1 MQNLVQIVLKFIDSL
16 LICRQP
22 DAVNQEFLARMNAS
36 AKIHLTPAKVK
47 GKYVIR
53 FVANQEN
60 CNEEQIEN
68 AWKTIQ
74 EFASD
79 ILIELTPQKKRPT
92 RPALRKLDRTHS
104 QRFSFTRNVSQELY
118 ERQSSMYVA
127 TRNDFFTSTLIMIS
141 FSSTDKNLWT
151 EQRRLSWSTPMTSL
165 RVYSVQHRKTKKPLK
180 SLPVQLRA
188 LMWNHNRHEITR
200 MDQFKS
206 VFIHRPNKFESN
218 YLLLNL
224 INIKFSLTL
233 PCSTLSAALSCW

>member
-1 MQNLVQIVLKFIDSL
+1 
-16 LICRQP
+16 
-22 DAVNQEFLARMNAS
+22 MNAS

-127 TRNDFFTSTLIMIS
+127 TRNVFFYFNFNNDFIFINRQKLMDGATPIVVID
-141 FSSTDKNLWT
+141 TDDI
-151 EQRRLSWSTPMTSL
+151 
-165 RVYSVQHRKTKKPLK
+165 LK
-180 SLPVQLRA
+180 SLQRA
-188 LMWNHNRHEITR
+188 TQKNKEAAQELASPIASSDVKPQSPRNHTNG
-200 MDQFKS
+200 S
-206 VFIHRPNKFESN
+206 V
-218 YLLLNL
+218 
-224 INIKFSLTL
+224 
-233 PCSTLSAALSCW
+233 